1 MRNRK
6 IVKRIASGAI
16 ASVLALQGIVPTLTV
31 LADESQPEEPVPVI
45 EIEESEPCDA
55 EDTAYETEQVESAVP
70 EGEEYEEPATE
81 EAPEEIELFIVE
93 QAENAEDYLSKVSG
107 LQGSDTLVIATS
119 DEIDTTNAD
128 SAVYYDGT
136 YVLSFSDVEA

>member
-6 IVKRIASGAI
+6 IVKRITSGAI

-70 EGEEYEEPATE
+70 EEEEYEEE
-81 EAPEEIELFIVE
+81 EEVKAKKERKKEE
-93 QAENAEDYLSKVSG
+93 KKK
-107 LQGSDTLVIATS
+107 
-119 DEIDTTNAD
+119 
-128 SAVYYDGT
+128 
-136 YVLSFSDVEA
+136 